1 LWRASAGKVE
11 REAAVGERR
20 AARVRALESSMAVVL
35 LRVEGCGGSRSLDML
50 FDGSSVQAELTQL
63 LGKILFQFEERRK

>member
-20 AARVRALESSMAVVL
+20 AARVRVLESSMAVVF
-35 LRVEGCGGSRSLDML
+35 LRV
-50 FDGSSVQAELTQL
+50 
-63 LGKILFQFEERRK
+63 